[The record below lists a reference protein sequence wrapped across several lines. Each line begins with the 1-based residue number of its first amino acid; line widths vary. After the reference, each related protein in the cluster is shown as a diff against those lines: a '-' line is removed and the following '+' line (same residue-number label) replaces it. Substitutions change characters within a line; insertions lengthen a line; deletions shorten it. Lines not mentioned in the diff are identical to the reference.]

1 MHTPSILEYSW
12 KRDKKSLSFTLN
24 TFKCDRFESLLPVEQ
39 NVFFSLICMLC
50 SNLAEDVGPLPLAVD
65 RRGLDDELD
74 LGQIAATAAG
84 VPVHDVPSWLRS
96 SKNADSGRG
105 RSRGREFQ
113 NMRTLSC
120 RDTYTFTH
128 SPLRRTLH
136 RLMMLIMMT
145 LDCKSPD
152 GGDSGAHATPVGAAT
167 AGGGGGGG
175 GVVVFSRASGQSILI
190 YLFAEY

>member
-74 LGQIAATAAG
+74 LGQIAAAG

-96 SKNADSGRG
+96 SKNADSGSVEGARISKYANPVLEG
-105 RSRGREFQ
+105 V
-113 NMRTLSC
+113 RTLSHT
-120 RDTYTFTH
+120 RP
-128 SPLRRTLH
+128 S
-136 RLMMLIMMT
+136 
-145 LDCKSPD
+145 
-152 GGDSGAHATPVGAAT
+152 AARCT
-167 AGGGGGGG
+167 D
-175 GVVVFSRASGQSILI
+175 
-190 YLFAEY
+190 